1 MKFLKH
7 FAFTVYNDFVR
18 RRGTAK
24 AWKQIEE
31 SQWWST
37 EQLVKYQH
45 EKLVKLFHH
54 AYSNVL
60 YYRNI
65 FRKAKML
72 ESDLGDP
79 IILNRLPLLEKSIIR
94 DNYQNLCAG
103 NIGRYETKQSSTSG
117 STGESLF
124 FLVGESN
131 GAFRKMSTFRNFGW
145 CNVSPF
151 DHQALLW
158 GARFDEPTRK
168 SFGDRLRLWARPV
181 LFLSS
186 YDLSEAMMADYIK
199 QLQDFRP
206 KLFVSYPSPMEH
218 FAEYCIDQ
226 DLRIPSLKAVI
237 CSAEQLVEHQREI
250 IEKAFDVAVFNRY
263 GCREFAD
270 VAQECDEHNG
280 LHVNA
285 ERVYVEI
292 IDENGEPCP
301 LGKLG
306 ELVITDLDNY
316 AMPFIRYRIGDM
328 AAWSE
333 RDCPCG
339 RGLPLLDRVE
349 GRAFDLI
356 KTRSGRYLSGT
367 FWTLLL
373 RHISQHI
380 VALQV
385 RQENIAGVEILLKM
399 LSGQLSHESEQL
411 LRRKIAEKAPDLEVH
426 IKYVDH
432 IPLTKS
438 GKRRFVISNIA

>member
-1 MKFLKH
+1 MKILRKCAFSTYHDLFRRDGTGRAWRFL
-7 FAFTVYNDFVR
+7 
-18 RRGTAK
+18 
-24 AWKQIEE
+24 EE
-31 SQWWST
+31 SQWWDAD
-37 EQLVKYQH
+37 QLEEYQH
-45 EKLVKLFHH
+45 EKLAKLLRH
-54 AYSNVL
+54 AYNNVP
-60 YYRNI
+60 YYRKI
-65 FRKAKML
+65 FQEAWIL
-72 ESDLGDP
+72 ESELENPGC
-79 IILNRLPLLEKSIIR
+79 LKRLPLLDKSIIR
-94 DNYQNLCAG
+94 VNYRDLCVDNISQYQTN
-103 NIGRYETKQSSTSG
+103 ESSTSG

-124 FLVGESN
+124 FLVDETN
-131 GAFRKMSTFRNFGW
+131 GAYRRTSTFRNFGW
-145 CNVSPF
+145 CGISPF
-151 DHQALLW
+151 DRQVLLW
-158 GARFDEPTRK
+158 DARFDEPPQKTV
-168 SFGDRLRLWARPV
+168 SDRLKLGARPV
-181 LFLSS
+181 LFLSF
-186 YDLSEAMMADYIK
+186 YDLSEAMMANYIK
-199 QLQDFRP
+199 RLQAFRP

-237 CSAEQLVEHQREI
+237 CSAEQLFEHQREI
-250 IEKAFDVAVFNRY
+250 IKKAFDVPVFNRY

-280 LHVNA
+280 LHVNV

-292 IDENGEPCP
+292 IDEDGEPCP
-301 LGKLG
+301 PGKLG

-328 AAWSE
+328 AAWGE

-349 GRAFDLI
+349 GRSFDLI
-356 KTRSGRYLSGT
+356 KTKSGRYLSGT

-373 RHISQHI
+373 RHISQDI

-385 RQENIAGVEILLKM
+385 RQDNIAGVEILLKM
-399 LSGQLSHESEQL
+399 PSGQLSHESEQL

-438 GKRRFVISNIA
+438 GKRRFVVSDL